1 MPQEVPEWIQ
11 GLDETELV
19 FIKRFVL
26 VSGSLKELAKH
37 YGITYPTMR
46 LRLNRLIERI
56 TALDSP
62 QEPSAFRRYVKSLAL
77 DGRIDIETARELIQR
92 HENEIKEE
100 EQSS

>member
-1 MPQEVPEWIQ
+1 MPEPVPDWIQ
-11 GLDETELV
+11 GLDETELA

-56 TALDSP
+56 TDLDAP
-62 QEPSAFRRYVKSLAL
+62 QEPSEFRRYVKSLAL
-77 DGRIDIETARELIQR
+77 EGGIDIETARELIQR
-92 HENEIKEE
+92 HENETKQE
-100 EQSS
+100 EQ